1 MGHLQ
6 LTPIDGQ
13 EVGEITSI
21 PDEEL
26 AEIDH
31 DEIKFQITVLEEKL
45 TQMKPNMAAIAEY
58 RKKVKLVL
66 KKMYSLL
73 CCCKFSVLL
82 FRDVVIHFSL
92 KQYILQYWICWTIL
106 ITIHF
111 KRLGA
116 ALFYKTKPHMH
127 DSK

>member
-13 EVGEITSI
+13 EVGEITPI

-26 AEIDH
+26 AEINH

-58 RKKVKLVL
+58 RKKVD
-66 KKMYSLL
+66 Y
-73 CCCKFSVLL
+73 FSPV
-82 FRDVVIHFSL
+82 
-92 KQYILQYWICWTIL
+92 QN
-106 ITIHF
+106 
-111 KRLGA
+111 LG
-116 ALFYKTKPHMH
+116 Y
-127 DSK
+127 